1 MPNQQA
7 QSSKA
12 LSIFIQSFILICTLF
27 VCLFCVSVT
36 APQAQAQTTTFRTIR
51 VNIVRNLQTRH
62 FYFVPTYVPCL
73 GGPTR
78 IQLVNMTESAP
89 VIQLENY
96 VRIVIQPYSSQ
107 TEVEYIG
114 HNSHWVLLEPGY
126 LGGNAYLFF
135 RRCGFG
141 YALPKNLK
149 NPQPDPQP
157 APPPGPPPYRP
168 PYQPQ
173 PPIYNPYHRIGAI
186 CNDMTRSFAIGRGAC
201 SFHGGVNH
209 WLYA

>member
-1 MPNQQA
+1 MKRLYVVFLLFLCILT
-7 QSSKA
+7 SA
-12 LSIFIQSFILICTLF
+12 LSIQAI
-27 VCLFCVSVT
+27 
-36 APQAQAQTTTFRTIR
+36 PAQAKTNTSLIRTIQ
-51 VNIVRNLQTRH
+51 VKIVRNIQTRH

-73 GGPTR
+73 TGPTR
-78 IQLVNMTESAP
+78 IQILNTTESSP
-89 VIQLENY
+89 VVQLENY
-96 VRIVIQPYSSQ
+96 VRVVVQPYSINVE
-107 TEVEYIG
+107 TEYIG

-141 YALPKNLK
+141 YALPKNFK
-149 NPQPDPQP
+149 DPGQNPQPG
-157 APPPGPPPYRP
+157 PPPGPSPYRH
-168 PYQPQ
+168 PYQPNPQ

-209 WLYA
+209 WLYS